1 MAYTLRLFTDTLAP
15 NAKLA
20 PASAANRVLY
30 VIKGAALVEA
40 CGSLARLTAG
50 ASGFSPNAIS
60 IGTGA
65 EGAEVLRWDLVRDP
79 EPNDGTLANATTKR
93 TLTATVTFGADVIMR
108 LDTVALGV
116 GGKAPLHYHQGPG
129 IRCLLEGGFTVQ
141 TQGHTRSYKPGDA
154 WFETGPDHVL
164 AWAPDDKPAKF
175 ARVMILPRALEGKQ
189 STRYVDAD
197 PVIATQGR
205 RWDIHFDRAIQP

>member
-15 NAKLA
+15 NAKPA
-20 PASAANRVLY
+20 PLPAANRVLY
-30 VIKGAALVEA
+30 VVKGAALVEA
-40 CGSLARLTAG
+40 GGSLARLTAG
-50 ASGFSPNAIS
+50 SSGFSAGAIS
-60 IGTGA
+60 IGSDG
-65 EGAEVLRWDLVRDP
+65 EGAEVLRWDLVRDS
-79 EPNDGTLANATTKR
+79 EPNDGMLANATTKR
-93 TLTATVTFGADVIMR
+93 TLTAPVTLGGDVIMR

-141 TQGHTRSYKPGDA
+141 TQGNTHSYKPGEA

-189 STRYVDAD
+189 STRYVDTD
-197 PVIATQGR
+197 PVIATAGR
-205 RWDIHFDRAIQP
+205 RWEIHFDRAIDP